1 MRGVID
7 QSPPHASC
15 ARLTTHTRMT
25 PRKKKPKRGGGID
38 GWAWAHPPS
47 SRLGAGRRYG
57 CGCGMSTDG
66 SHHHILYRY
75 NPLYHGIP
83 HAHMRTRTTHARTH
97 AHARPRDGAFDGHRT
112 RAMDT
117 KNIKQKTKKRAF
129 WRCTR
134 GDEGPWSTDR
144 RAVDPRATVSDHGD
158 RGARRRRQSSTLLSS
173 SSSSFEPHAHAM
185 STSAMMQA
193 VGETMHAYTHD
204 DHAMRR
210 VVVVVVVVA
219 RAGREDATERCR
231 RAYPSTSARTMAARA
246 DPGAKAARTSRG
258 RTA

>member
-1 MRGVID
+1 MDGRG
-7 QSPPHASC
+7 PTHPHRRSAQGVDMGVDVGCPRMDLIIIYYIGTTLYIMVSHMPIC
-15 ARLTTHTRMT
+15 AH
-25 PRKKKPKRGGGID
+25 
-38 GWAWAHPPS
+38 A
-47 SRLGAGRRYG
+47 RR
-57 CGCGMSTDG
+57 
-66 SHHHILYRY
+66 
-75 NPLYHGIP
+75 
-83 HAHMRTRTTHARTH
+83 THARTH
-97 AHARPRDGAFDGHRT
+97 THDRVMVHSMVIVRVRWT
-112 RAMDT
+112 
-117 KNIKQKTKKRAF
+117 QKTKNTKARFLAVHAG
-129 WRCTR
+129 RRRPLVHGQASR
-134 GDEGPWSTDR
+134 GP
-144 RAVDPRATVSDHGD
+144 VSDHGD
-158 RGARRRRQSSTLLSS
+158 RGAQRRRQSSTLLSS

>member
-1 MRGVID
+1 MDLIIIYYIGTTLYIMV
-7 QSPPHASC
+7 SHMPTC
-15 ARLTTHTRMT
+15 A
-25 PRKKKPKRGGGID
+25 
-38 GWAWAHPPS
+38 
-47 SRLGAGRRYG
+47 
-57 CGCGMSTDG
+57 
-66 SHHHILYRY
+66 
-75 NPLYHGIP
+75 
-83 HAHMRTRTTHARTH
+83 HAHTHARTH

-117 KNIKQKTKKRAF
+117 KNIKHKSALFGGARGATKAP
-129 WRCTR
+129 
-134 GDEGPWSTDR
+134 GPRTGEPW
-144 RAVDPRATVSDHGD
+144 VDPRATVSDHGD

-193 VGETMHAYTHD
+193 VGETMHAYTRCG
-204 DHAMRR
+204 ASSSSSSSSS
-210 VVVVVVVVA
+210 